1 LGLGGLIF
9 LVVGIVAAFAMGQT
23 IHLTCERLEDRV
35 VECEIK
41 RSFLG
46 LPVSEATLSGIRGAR
61 VAERVDSDGDRVY
74 RVELSTD
81 EGRKPLTKGWSSGY
95 ANKAELAE
103 EVDAFIT
110 GSTAPTLETQSSS
123 SLSMLFGLVFGLIGL
138 AMIVLGFRTSTTVWA
153 FDRVQGVVSRRVARL
168 TGPRV
173 TEYDLAEVEDVYLE
187 SDSDGDSFRIVLWM
201 AAGQK
206 VPLLG
211 HYSSGRLKKAQTVQV
226 IRDFLGLGV
235 SSGGWPMM

>member
-9 LVVGIVAAFAMGQT
+9 LVVGIVVTFATGQT
-23 IHLTCERLEDRV
+23 IDLTCERLEDRV

-41 RSFLG
+41 RTFLG
-46 LPVSEATLSGIRGAR
+46 LSVNEATQGGIRGAEL
-61 VAERVDSDGDRVY
+61 AERVDSDGDRVY
-74 RVELSTD
+74 RVELVTG

-103 EVDAFIT
+103 EVDAFVT
-110 GSTAPTLETQSSS
+110 SSTAPTLETQFSSS
-123 SLSMLFGLVFGLIGL
+123 SSMLFGAIFGLVGL
-138 AMIVLGFRTSTTVWA
+138 GMAVLGFRTSTTVWA
-153 FDRVQGVVSRRVARL
+153 FDRAQGVVSRRVTRL
-168 TGPRV
+168 TGPHV

-201 AAGQK
+201 ATGQK

-211 HYSSGRLKKAQTVQV
+211 HYSSGRLKKAHTVQV
-226 IRDFLGLGV
+226 IRDFLGLGA
-235 SSGGWPMM
+235 STSRWPMM